1 MSRTTADFVQ
11 KIRRMKADLGRVA
24 LGAVKTAL
32 TRSGIPMAR
41 AETLRREIVAT
52 SKFLNA
58 WAVEPRSGGYALT
71 NLSPEAGFIRWGR
84 RPGKMPPIRAIM
96 AWVAIKFGKAGPEG
110 RSAAWAIAKKIAE
123 RGLRGRDVLRGIR
136 LRLRQQ
142 VKLEVLRAVHQ
153 RLEGKNQ

>member
-1 MSRTTADFVQ
+1 MSRTTAEFVQ
-11 KIRRMKADLGRVA
+11 QIRRMKADLGKVA

-58 WAVEPRSGGYALT
+58 WAVEPRPGGYALT

-84 RPGKMPPIRAIM
+84 RPGRMPPIRAIM

-110 RSAAWAIAKKIAE
+110 RSMAWAIAKKIAE
-123 RGLRGRDVLRGIR
+123 RGVKGRDVLRGIR
-136 LRLRQQ
+136 PRLRER
-142 VKLEVLRAVHQ
+142 VKIEVLTAVQ
-153 RLEGKNQ
+153 KRLQERS

>member
-1 MSRTTADFVQ
+1 
-11 KIRRMKADLGRVA
+11 MKADLGRVA

-58 WAVEPRSGGYALT
+58 WAVEPRPGGYALT
-71 NLSPEAGFIRWGR
+71 NLSPEAGFNRWGR
-84 RPGKMPPIRAIM
+84 RARKMPPIRGIIAG
-96 AWVAIKFGKAGPEG
+96 VAVEIGTAGPEG

-136 LRLRQQ
+136 PRLRQQ
-142 VKLEVLRAVHQ
+142 VKLEVLRAVQ
-153 RLEGKNQ
+153 KRMQERL